1 MVVFVAVTAQPN
13 PFDEDDDE
21 LAFSLNRLY
30 RDSKDAID
38 PHNML
43 PEPGGRRYTG
53 RPRGMAWGPGEE
65 DTEEAPPGSRLIS
78 LQKSLE
84 EEQATSLKLQKML
97 AKEGVLDLQAFYR
110 RAVQHLWNTLRLQE
124 ARDILKEGNT
134 ALVRQSKADP
144 HKVDE
149 FLQQGFTL
157 ETPPSES
164 SPSLLQSAVTLG
176 HAVIHA
182 GKSLEVWL
190 CMLCGGFVVLAMWAV
205 VLFVRDI
212 QRELRHMYKM
222 AESRRHAELAKRG
235 YTGIPEECQPGAR
248 SSAGNVY
255 DWVKVNLFGS
265 PDVCEK
271 YFEQLMIDA
280 IEEITPGMVIAETVS
295 RFLFQ
300 PLQHLGTE
308 SGKLTTNFYKNVPP
322 AYHLHATALFL
333 GLLVVVLFYGC
344 AYGIDFPLGL
354 GGYRPMARQES
365 TWGRDRA
372 GLGRE
377 AVEQLNRDREKFL
390 EESRRMLTDIAKA
403 AEGTK
408 VPQQQLVVTSSG
420 ILEVQLER
428 LISRHLDRA
437 MEQQGGVPASPGV
450 HTITSTPL
458 RPQGTTKAVVQQ
470 SSPEQQSPEQQSPGL
485 LSDFSSS
492 SSSSSSS
499 YSSKGQQGPVVVN
512 ERGDFQAMLAS
523 TDAVHRRV
531 AGTPAVRCL
540 PPRTSSRSSST
551 NTSAASTP
559 TASEAGSPSA
569 RRKKGSKFLRMFR
582 SAEVPPSPKPS
593 PSASTQSLSH
603 GDLDEP
609 DLGAPPDNSSFLAE
623 VRSVLDLSTNSEHPS
638 PPSSPSPPSQ
648 DWSTED
654 RQVSVSSP
662 PP

>member
-1 MVVFVAVTAQPN
+1 
-13 PFDEDDDE
+13 
-21 LAFSLNRLY
+21 
-30 RDSKDAID
+30 
-38 PHNML
+38 
-43 PEPGGRRYTG
+43 
-53 RPRGMAWGPGEE
+53 
-65 DTEEAPPGSRLIS
+65 
-78 LQKSLE
+78 
-84 EEQATSLKLQKML
+84 ML

-124 ARDILKEGNT
+124 ARDILKEGNA
-134 ALVRQSKADP
+134 ALVRQVSVRITQDNLEALDDYLKSKADP

-212 QRELRHMYKM
+212 QRELRWGCVLGMMATVVFFICCLWHWRHMYKM